1 MTLVELLVVVG
12 ILLLLS
18 SFVLPN
24 LAGRE
29 GQRAVQ
35 AASANVS
42 AQFAKAQSGSIAR
55 RAGHG
60 IWLDPLTTNPT
71 ACIDLYSADV
81 PDAYRGDTFD
91 AKFTVTPAA
100 SGTVAALTAA
110 PVGCTACLAALGNF
124 SNAGNLIQFNDVGPL
139 YDFRIFSTVPT
150 GTWAVFR
157 STSNQTT
164 ANTTW
169 PASAT
174 ANRFAIYRL
183 PTRVGQPLTLAA
195 GLAIDMAWSGVA
207 TQRFGTVALAGDG
220 STTPLVTS
228 DDWTF
233 DPDYQLASVGS
244 PAAVVALY
252 DAAGSLAE
260 MCYIANA
267 TGASTTRFFPGG
279 PLYLLLGRADR
290 CGLPY
295 NFAPTDASPGANWQ
309 YRDSRWIAVDPRTGI
324 VKVAE
329 PVVGASITTARQ
341 SQALIRAGLSSGTP

>member
-1 MTLVELLVVVG
+1 MTLVELLVVVA

-35 AASANVS
+35 SASANVS
-42 AQFAKAQSGSIAR
+42 AQLAKAQSGSIAR
-55 RAGHG
+55 RAGRG
-60 IWLDPLTTNPT
+60 IWLDPLTTTTTT

-91 AKFTVTPAA
+91 AKFTVSPAA

-110 PVGCTACLAALGNF
+110 PAGCTACLASLGNF
-124 SNAGNLIQFNDVGPL
+124 NNAGNLIQFNDVGPL
-139 YDFRIFSTVPT
+139 YDFRMSSS

-169 PASAT
+169 PASAA

-207 TQRFGTVALAGDG
+207 TQRFGTIALAGDG
-220 STTPLVTS
+220 SATPLVTN

-233 DPDYQLASVGS
+233 DPDYQLASSGT

-260 MCYIANA
+260 MCYVG
-267 TGASTTRFFPGG
+267 GASTTRFFPGG

-295 NFAPTDASPGANWQ
+295 NSAPTDASPGANWQ